1 MTHTP
6 HHTAR
11 RAALPVL
18 VATLLSLSLG
28 AAWAQSSGSPG
39 SGTTGT
45 GSGAPM
51 AQSGT
56 GAAARSS
63 TQQAQNIARVDRRF
77 IEEAA
82 VSGQFALQAAQ
93 LATTKSSDP
102 AVKDYA
108 NVMVDYRT
116 SANREL
122 MALAQGKGLEWS
134 TTPSRAMRREI
145 EELSKK
151 AGTEFD
157 EEFVRKVGV
166 KEHEKE
172 VKRYQ
177 EASKNVKDTQL
188 KTWIDKALPT
198 LEQHLA
204 QAQKLPQSQ
213 ASSARWGAGG
223 SSGSS
228 TSGANPQAPSG
239 TGGYGG
245 SNLGK

>member
-1 MTHTP
+1 MTHTTP
-6 HHTAR
+6 HTSR
-11 RAALPVL
+11 RAALPAW
-18 VATLLSLSLG
+18 VATLLALSLG
-28 AAWAQSSGSPG
+28 TAWAQSSGSTGTG
-39 SGTTGT
+39 SGA

-56 GAAARSS
+56 GAATRSN
-63 TQQAQNIARVDRRF
+63 TQQGQNVARVDRRF
-77 IEEAA
+77 MEEAA

-93 LATTKSSDP
+93 LASTKSGDP

-122 MALAQGKGLEWS
+122 MALAQSKGLELS
-134 TTPSRAMRREI
+134 NAPSRAMRREI
-145 EELSKK
+145 EELGKK
-151 AGTEFD
+151 MGGEFD

-172 VKRYQ
+172 IKRYQ

-204 QAQKLPQSQ
+204 QAQKLPQSH

-228 TSGANPQAPSG
+228 TSGASPQAPAGS
-239 TGGYGG
+239 GGYGSG
-245 SNLGK
+245 TMGK

>member
-6 HHTAR
+6 THTPR
-11 RAALPVL
+11 RAAMPAW
-18 VATLLSLSLG
+18 VATLLALSLS
-28 AAWAQSSGSPG
+28 AAWAQSGGSTGTG
-39 SGTTGT
+39 SGA

-56 GAAARSS
+56 GAATRSG
-63 TQQAQNIARVDRRF
+63 TQQASNIARVDRRF
-77 IEEAA
+77 MEDAA

-93 LATTKSSDP
+93 LASTKSGDP

-116 SANREL
+116 NANREL
-122 MALAQGKGLEWS
+122 MALAQSKGLELS
-134 TTPSRAMRREI
+134 NTLTRAMRREM
-145 EELSKK
+145 EELGRK

-172 VKRYQ
+172 IRHYQ
-177 EASKNVKDTQL
+177 EASKSVKDTQL

-213 ASSARWGAGG
+213 ASSARWGSGG
-223 SSGSS
+223 RSGSS
-228 TSGANPQAPSG
+228 TSGAGP
-239 TGGYGG
+239 GGYDSG
-245 SNLGK
+245 NMGK

>member
-1 MTHTP
+1 MTHTTP
-6 HHTAR
+6 HTPR
-11 RAALPVL
+11 RAAMPAW
-18 VATLLSLSLG
+18 VATLLALSLG
-28 AAWAQSSGSPG
+28 AAWAQSSGSTG
-39 SGTTGT
+39 SGTGTGA

-56 GAAARSS
+56 GAAAR
-63 TQQAQNIARVDRRF
+63 AQNIARVDRRF

-93 LATTKSSDP
+93 LASTKSGDP
-102 AVKDYA
+102 AIKDYA

-116 SANREL
+116 NANREL
-122 MALAQGKGLEWS
+122 MALAQGKGLEVPL
-134 TTPSRAMRREI
+134 TLSRAMRREI
-145 EELSKK
+145 EELGKK

-172 VKRYQ
+172 IKRYQ

-228 TSGANPQAPSG
+228 TSGGSPQAPSG
-239 TGGYGG
+239 TGGYGSG
-245 SNLGK
+245 SMGK

>member
-1 MTHTP
+1 MTHTTP
-6 HHTAR
+6 HTPR
-11 RAALPVL
+11 RAALPVW
-18 VATLLSLSLG
+18 VATLLALSLG
-28 AAWAQSSGSPG
+28 SAWAQSSGSTGTG
-39 SGTTGT
+39 SGA

-56 GAAARSS
+56 GAATRSN
-63 TQQAQNIARVDRRF
+63 TQQAQNVARVDRR
-77 IEEAA
+77 
-82 VSGQFALQAAQ
+82 LQGE
-93 LATTKSSDP
+93 LASTKSGDP

-122 MALAQGKGLEWS
+122 MALAQSKGLELS
-134 TTPSRAMRREI
+134 NAPSRAMRREI
-145 EELSKK
+145 EELGKK
-151 AGTEFD
+151 MGGEFD

-172 VKRYQ
+172 IKRYQ
-177 EASKNVKDTQL
+177 EASKNVKDMQL

-228 TSGANPQAPSG
+228 TSGASP
-239 TGGYGG
+239 GGYGSG
-245 SNLGK
+245 SMGK

>member
-1 MTHTP
+1 MTHTTP
-6 HHTAR
+6 HTPR
-11 RAALPVL
+11 RAALPVW
-18 VATLLSLSLG
+18 VATLLALSLG
-28 AAWAQSSGSPG
+28 SAWAQSSGS
-39 SGTTGT
+39 TGT
-45 GSGAPM
+45 GSGAGAGAPM

-56 GAAARSS
+56 GAVTRSN
-63 TQQAQNIARVDRRF
+63 TQQAQNVARVDRRF
-77 IEEAA
+77 MEEAA

-93 LATTKSSDP
+93 LASTKSGDP

-116 SANREL
+116 GANREL
-122 MALAQGKGLEWS
+122 MALAQSKGLELS
-134 TTPSRAMRREI
+134 NAPSRAMRREI
-145 EELSKK
+145 EELGKK
-151 AGTEFD
+151 MGGEFD

-172 VKRYQ
+172 IKRYQ
-177 EASKNVKDTQL
+177 EASKNVKDMQL

-198 LEQHLA
+198 REQHLA

-228 TSGANPQAPSG
+228 TSGASPQAPSG
-239 TGGYGG
+239 SGGYGSG
-245 SNLGK
+245 NMGK

>member
-1 MTHTP
+1 MTHTTP
-6 HHTAR
+6 HTPR
-11 RAALPVL
+11 RAALPVW
-18 VATLLSLSLG
+18 VATLLALSLG
-28 AAWAQSSGSPG
+28 SAWAQSSGSTGTG
-39 SGTTGT
+39 SGA

-56 GAAARSS
+56 GAATRSN
-63 TQQAQNIARVDRRF
+63 TQQGQNVARVDRRF
-77 IEEAA
+77 MEEAA

-93 LATTKSSDP
+93 LARTKSGDP

-108 NVMVDYRT
+108 DVMVDYRT

-122 MALAQGKGLEWS
+122 MALAQSKGLELS
-134 TTPSRAMRREI
+134 NAPSRAMRREI
-145 EELSKK
+145 EELGKK
-151 AGTEFD
+151 MGGEFD

-172 VKRYQ
+172 IKRYQ
-177 EASKNVKDTQL
+177 EASKNVKDMQL

-228 TSGANPQAPSG
+228 TSGASPQAPSG
-239 TGGYGG
+239 SGGYGSG
-245 SNLGK
+245 NMGK